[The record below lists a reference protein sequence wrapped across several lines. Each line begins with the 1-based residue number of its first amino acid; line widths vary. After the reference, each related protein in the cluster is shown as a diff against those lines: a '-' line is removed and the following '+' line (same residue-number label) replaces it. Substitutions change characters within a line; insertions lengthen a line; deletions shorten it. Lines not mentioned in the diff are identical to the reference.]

1 MLTVRI
7 QNTFDS
13 LLDPTHGLRRSQSG
27 LGFFLALN
35 IHEDQCDQQAALM
48 SKKAAFPLNLI
59 CMHVSRSING
69 SNGAN
74 NLTKVS
80 IEYLQHALDAGLHTS
95 GLLSFCILSPL
106 SSGETSEPINNY
118 KDVDG
123 KWRPQH
129 WHPRQLPITAL
140 SHSHW
145 WGPYVRA
152 TGWSDVADV
161 NVFLNG
167 WGAKLAEWLIS
178 PLELRPDQLLP
189 GECQTQNGEG
199 LLERCF
205 SELSKLLNDSI

>member
-1 MLTVRI
+1 MLIVRI

-35 IHEDQCDQQAALM
+35 MHEDQCDQQAVLM

-95 GLLSFCILSPL
+95 GLFVLHIVPSFSRGNL
-106 SSGETSEPINNY
+106 
-118 KDVDG
+118 
-123 KWRPQH
+123 
-129 WHPRQLPITAL
+129 
-140 SHSHW
+140 
-145 WGPYVRA
+145 
-152 TGWSDVADV
+152 
-161 NVFLNG
+161 
-167 WGAKLAEWLIS
+167 
-178 PLELRPDQLLP
+178 
-189 GECQTQNGEG
+189 
-199 LLERCF
+199 
-205 SELSKLLNDSI
+205 